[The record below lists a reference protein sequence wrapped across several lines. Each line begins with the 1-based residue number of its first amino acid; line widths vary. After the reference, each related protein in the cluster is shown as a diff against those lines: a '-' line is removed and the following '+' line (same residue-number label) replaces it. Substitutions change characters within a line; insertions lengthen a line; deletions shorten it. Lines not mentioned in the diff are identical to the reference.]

1 MVDDP
6 ADFLISLPDGQRG
19 YYGQGIIK
27 KMRINLALQRIQL
40 RIPAGDFLFIK
51 LIYQDVQLK
60 AWESRPI
67 SSLPLISIFRLK
79 SSFSI
84 RAICPVRFFILP
96 VK

>member
-27 KMRINLALQRIQL
+27 KMRVNLALQRIQL

-51 LIYQDVQLK
+51 LIYQDVQFIRHPAKGLGK
-60 AWESRPI
+60 PSDFVIALNI
-67 SSLPLISIFRLK
+67 NLPFQSGQSVLSDFL
-79 SSFSI
+79 
-84 RAICPVRFFILP
+84 FFL
-96 VK
+96 